1 MSASTDL
8 CSRSD
13 VKSYLGLTGESYDA
27 VIDLL
32 IPAASEAIE
41 RLCRR
46 RFASADHTEYHDG
59 GGKDRLVLEHRPA
72 SAVSGVWD
80 DLDREFS
87 SDTKLDADDFVL
99 DSDRGLLI
107 LRTGTFADG
116 VRNVKVTYTAGY
128 SETPDDVT
136 HACIMLA
143 AAWFH
148 RGREAADGLDA
159 RSVAEMSQRFASE
172 TMPEAVRQIL
182 LSYREHVI

>member
-1 MSASTDL
+1 MSASTNL

-13 VKSYLGLTGESYDA
+13 VKSYLGLTGETYDD

-41 RLCRR
+41 KFCRR
-46 RFASADHTEYHDG
+46 RFASADYTEYHDG
-59 GGKDRLVLEHRPA
+59 VGRDRLVLKHRPA
-72 SAVSGVWD
+72 STVSGIWD
-80 DLDREFS
+80 DLDREFPN
-87 SDTKLDADDFVL
+87 DTKLGADDFVL
-99 DSDRGLLI
+99 DSDRSLVI
-107 LRTGTFADG
+107 LRTGTFTDG

-128 SETPDDVT
+128 SETPDDVA

-148 RGREAADGLDA
+148 RGREAADGLDG

-172 TMPEAVRQIL
+172 TMPGAVRQIL
-182 LSYREHVI
+182 LSYREHVV